1 MGEAYIYLGIVM
13 FGLLYMIIK
22 AMTGT
27 EDPFW
32 KALLAIPLN
41 LIVVAMIQIASLLI
55 AADHP
60 GLTDVISILDALFIG
75 SVVILIPTVIL
86 LFCYVVYKIIDSI
99 FNSRKKRDNDWEKW
113 QN

>member
-1 MGEAYIYLGIVM
+1 MADAYVYLGIVM

-22 AMTGT
+22 AMSGT
-27 EDPFW
+27 EEPFW
-32 KALLAIPLN
+32 KALLGIPLN

-60 GLTDVISILDALFIG
+60 GLTNVISILDALFIG
-75 SVVILIPTVIL
+75 SVVIMIPLVIIF
-86 LFCYVVYKIIDSI
+86 FCYVMYKIVDAV

-113 QN
+113 Q